1 MVFVDV
7 KHHVYLLSAMRP
19 IGESGRGG
27 GQKGLR
33 SKVKTPKDGCVCVC
47 GGGGGGGGEGGERE
61 RASSALVHPIH
72 VKNLSN
78 TSLSTTTVLQSGL
91 PPTTGKRQHKPSSS
105 KRKKKL

>member
-33 SKVKTPKDGCVCVC
+33 SKVKTPKDGCVCVW
-47 GGGGGGGGEGGERE
+47 GGGGGGRGERE
-61 RASSALVHPIH
+61 SEFRPGPPHSCQKFVKYLVKYYYCITIRTPSHH
-72 VKNLSN
+72 RK
-78 TSLSTTTVLQSGL
+78 TTT
-91 PPTTGKRQHKPSSS
+91 
-105 KRKKKL
+105 